1 MPFRPDFSLFRKGV
15 LFACLVCISRRS
27 RIGLEYMELWLVFAA
42 IGVFVGGAA
51 VYLAFMI
58 FLPEWVGITGKAA
71 LEAEESHRGEA
82 PKESTEK
89 IPYTTEVEASTES
102 DPSSKTNS

>member
-1 MPFRPDFSLFRKGV
+1 
-15 LFACLVCISRRS
+15 
-27 RIGLEYMELWLVFAA
+27 MELWLIFAA

-71 LEAEESHRGEA
+71 LEAEQSHRGDDT
-82 PKESTEK
+82 KEFAEK
-89 IPYTTEVEASTES
+89 RPGAISGEDGT
-102 DPSSKTNS
+102 